1 MRGYVAVQQTDWLK
15 WKSDDKDDKDEGAR
29 LRALSFTGARVPQ
42 RFPMLW
48 CGQRWGKR
56 EMGCER

>member
-1 MRGYVAVQQTDWLK
+1 MRGYVAVEQTDWNV
-15 WKSDDKDDKDEGAR
+15 WKVGGGEAR